1 MSTLELF
8 KAIQSSDFSRYIGNQ
23 NHLFGAFYQLIHIV
37 GLIMVLSSIILLSL
51 RVFGGGVRHQSLRQ
65 ITEATSWLIWVGLA
79 LLAFSG
85 LLIFI
90 PAATNYYPNTV
101 FWSKFILLAFAI
113 ALHYALYRTAGQSD
127 SRPSLLAKLT
137 GVFSLLL
144 WFSVAFA
151 GRFIG
156 FV

>member
-8 KAIQSSDFSRYIGNQ
+8 KTIQSSDFSRYIGGQ

-37 GLIMVLSSIILLSL
+37 GLVMVLSSIILLSL
-51 RVFGGGVRHQSLRQ
+51 RVLGGGVRQQSLRQ
-65 ITEATSWLIWVGLA
+65 ITQSTSWLIWVGLA

-90 PAATNYYPNTV
+90 PAATNYYPNSV
-101 FWSKFILLAFAI
+101 FWSKFVLLAL
-113 ALHYALYRTAGQSD
+113 ALFLHNSLYQGIGKSD
-127 SRPSLLAKLT
+127 EEPSIVAKLAAT
-137 GVFSLLL
+137 FSLVL

>member
-1 MSTLELF
+1 MSALEFF
-8 KAIQSSDFSRYIGNQ
+8 KVIQSSDFSRYISGQ

-37 GLIMVLSSIILLSL
+37 GLLMVLSSSILISL
-51 RVFGGGVRHQSLRQ
+51 RVLGGGVRHQSLRQ
-65 ITEATSWLIWVGLA
+65 ITQSTSWLIWAGLA

-85 LLIFI
+85 VLIFI

-101 FWSKFILLAFAI
+101 FWSKFVLLAV
-113 ALHYALYRTAGQSD
+113 ALLLHFSLYRGIGQSD
-127 SRPSLLAKLT
+127 QEPSILVKLAAT
-137 GVFSLLL
+137 FSLVL